1 MENGIHKRFINQN
14 LFEQLFCHLWYNIEQ
29 NRENGMNITRNVLTT
44 ISIDAYISNIPIKKK
59 PQINKL
65 ILHNK
70 NISHH
75 HILRKYFSYIMPFDY
90 FVRGVLKSP
99 PPGHKVLDYNPL
111 CLNVNLYNE
120 KTNDKG
126 GYIIYRGWAPHLPSK
141 TLQIALCPQ

>member
-1 MENGIHKRFINQN
+1 
-14 LFEQLFCHLWYNIEQ
+14 
-29 NRENGMNITRNVLTT
+29 MNMTRNVLTT

-111 CLNVNLYNE
+111 CLNVNLNNE
-120 KTNDKG
+120 KTTPREG
-126 GYIIYRGWAPHLPSK
+126 
-141 TLQIALCPQ
+141 T